1 MRNLRIQ
8 KGFFHKTRYDFADG
22 LLKRTEHIFWGLFH
36 QKKKDYTLNLS
47 EIKYIENVAL
57 ITKFIFIKK
66 YAVELISSDDSTY
79 IYDLSKDEAERIVS
93 TAIEMGAVQ
102 GEHMIKYVPTLKS
115 MKSIY
120 KGSVILCDL
129 FDKIVLKVYK
139 AKECVE
145 DSLNMHSVLY
155 FDEVKNKGVTG
166 IAFGSIAGGGNA
178 NTIEVFGLTKE
189 ANQKI
194 YNMILECN
202 PRLEDSDVRIFKSS
216 MPLNPFKWFKER
228 EKIILTDWGFIHKQ
242 HKVVIDG
249 KKFLSRT
256 SVIPFESI
264 KTYIHEGR
272 FNKRIEILG
281 NTTLSTQ
288 ESFSRSAQKEI
299 WRKLKEK
306 GVSNEQGIVIRPTL
320 FNRCKQGNIV
330 LTSSAAIWRYKKE
343 TKLLHYENIYS
354 HDFVKKHWY
363 SFSGDVII
371 RGRRIDARAG
381 EGGDVIMELKQVG
394 RRKGKLLVKTIEQ
407 AKLSAGR
414 IGKDK

>member
-1 MRNLRIQ
+1 MPIRVQNDLPVREILERENI
-8 KGFFHKTRYDFADG
+8 FVMD
-22 LLKRTEHIFWGLFH
+22 EHRAMH
-36 QKKKDYTLNLS
+36 QDIRPISIAILNLMPLKEDTELQILRS
-47 EIKYIENVAL
+47 LSNTPIQVDVTFLKTSSHESTHTSMSHLN
-57 ITKFIFIKK
+57 KF
-66 YAVELISSDDSTY
+66 YQT
-79 IYDLSKDEAERIVS
+79 
-93 TAIEMGAVQ
+93 
-102 GEHMIKYVPTLKS
+102 
-115 MKSIY
+115 
-120 KGSVILCDL
+120 
-129 FDKIVLKVYK
+129 
-139 AKECVE
+139 
-145 DSLNMHSVLY
+145 